1 MEKTINI
8 FKDHLKNEL
17 GDDFS
22 PQTFNEMAKVLN
34 TSLAKK
40 YMIRIRYFQM
50 TEVEGLN
57 CTEALFDLE
66 QEFEVSESI
75 VRDAI
80 YRKRKLD

>member
-8 FKDHLKNEL
+8 FEDHLKNKL
-17 GDDFS
+17 GDNFS
-22 PQTFNEMAKVLN
+22 PQTFKEMAKVLN
-34 TSLAKK
+34 KSLAKK

-50 TEVEGLN
+50 TKIEGLN

-66 QEFEVSESI
+66 QEFKVSESI